1 MICGLPHDPCLN
13 PSMPASIKSC
23 RSSKSLISGTRA
35 WCWGGIASLTIAL
48 AGCGPVEEKA
58 GPSGGVNYVAPPVEA
73 RRNPTPAPEVHRWL
87 EASTSV
93 REQLSSLRKELA
105 GLQQIHVE
113 NHFDDFLN
121 MDPANL
127 APAQLCYLQHFLE
140 RGYFR
145 IEREVLVQLLE
156 ARQARITRTQAAAT
170 GKDIAGRLEAALQ
183 RDETIIID
191 LETAIARYRTAGDEP
206 FQIPEILTESGVAS
220 LRETV
225 TAKLGAERTKIAGLN
240 RKISELRGQSP

>member
-1 MICGLPHDPCLN
+1 
-13 PSMPASIKSC
+13 MPASTKSSC
-23 RSSKSLISGTRA
+23 SGKILVSSTWAWA
-35 WCWGGIASLTIAL
+35 WCGMASLTLTL

-58 GPSGGVNYVAPPVEA
+58 GPSGGVNYVAPPLEP

-87 EASTSV
+87 EASTAV
-93 REQLSSLRKELA
+93 RQQLSSLRKELA

-121 MDPANL
+121 MDPATL
-127 APAQLCYLQHFLE
+127 APAQLCYLKHFLE

-145 IEREVLVQLLE
+145 IEREVLLQLLE
-156 ARQARITRTQAAAT
+156 ARQARISRTKAAAT
-170 GKDIAGRLEAALQ
+170 AKDIAGRLEAALE

-191 LETAIARYRTAGDEP
+191 LETAIARYRAAGDDP
-206 FQIPEILTESGVAS
+206 FQIPEILTEAEVAS

-225 TAKLGAERTKIAGLN
+225 TARLNTERSKIAELN
-240 RKISELRGQSP
+240 HKISDVSGGSL